1 MFGSLAPLSKLFIE
15 QNYMKY
21 KSISND
27 IAIIAILALSMAIGS
42 YLLFNWLNDQMQN
55 TLIWVN
61 DRWFDSDIYRIY
73 YVMTDRL
80 SLEHERSSTHPLFSI
95 IAYPTMQ
102 AMTSIL
108 GIGPPRALKL
118 LVAISAALWI
128 GCIYTT
134 IRLIGCKKF
143 DATIFSVLA
152 ASSASSIFWFAV
164 PETFASGS
172 ISILVSLA
180 FIAFTRFR
188 KINWIWYIPL
198 NIFTLSITITNWMAG
213 IIITYIKLS
222 FRKFIITLALTL
234 IIVFCLWLFQ
244 ATLFPAVHQ
253 LIPTEGGNILTAQA
267 GGVLNSLKAV
277 LAHSMIAPT
286 LLLRPDM
293 SVGSSLLILSF
304 QGAKLGSGSVW
315 GAIALIPWAFLLCL
329 GVRSFFIANIDP
341 SFRLALVIILVGQVL
356 LHLIYG
362 FEAFLYSLHFLPLI
376 IIFASLTTL
385 TRYRKIALTLALLV
399 IPLAFM
405 NNGVQFKKS
414 GICLGK
420 LRLQKALSEDE
431 QKMLKHSPMGFDS
444 KYRCGI

>member
-1 MFGSLAPLSKLFIE
+1 
-15 QNYMKY
+15 MKY
-21 KSISND
+21 KSIGQD
-27 IAIIAILALSMAIGS
+27 IAIIAALGLCMAIGS
-42 YLLFNWLNDQMQN
+42 YQLSGWLNEQMQN
-55 TLIWVN
+55 TLIYVN
-61 DRWFDSDIYRIY
+61 DLWFDADVYRIY
-73 YVMTDRL
+73 YVMTDRM
-80 SLEHERSSTHPLFSI
+80 SVENDRSTTHPLFAI

-108 GIGPPRALKL
+108 GIGPPRALRL

-128 GCIYTT
+128 VCLYSTM
-134 IRLIGCKKF
+134 RLIDCKKF
-143 DATIFSVLA
+143 DATVFSVLA
-152 ASSASSIFWFAV
+152 ASSTSSIFWFAI
-164 PETFASGS
+164 PETFAMGS

-180 FIAFTRFR
+180 FIAFTRF
-188 KINWIWYIPL
+188 KNINWIWYVAL

-213 IIITYIKLS
+213 LTVTYIKLP
-222 FRKFIITLALTL
+222 FRKLVVTLVLTL
-234 IIVFCLWLFQ
+234 TIALGLWLIQ
-244 ATLFPAVHQ
+244 TALFPAAHQ
-253 LIPTEGGNILTAQA
+253 LIPTESGNILTAQA
-267 GGVLNSLKAV
+267 GSVLNSLKAI
-277 LAHSMIAPT
+277 LAHSMIAPS
-286 LLLRPDM
+286 LLLRHGLGIVN
-293 SVGSSLLILSF
+293 SGKLILSF
-304 QGAKLGSGSVW
+304 QGAALGSSSVW
-315 GAIALIPWAFLLCL
+315 GAIALIPWALLLCL

-362 FEAFLYSLHFLPLI
+362 NEAFLYSLHFLPLI

-431 QKMLKHSPMGFDS
+431 QKMLKDSPMGFDS